1 MTDAA
6 RKPRYRLRLYIAGP
20 GAYATRARQTLD
32 AYATAAGIE
41 FDLELIDLRQDPGKA
56 SNDGIVVTPT
66 LVKLSP
72 APRAMVIGD
81 LADARKMATALGAP
95 LP

>member
-1 MTDAA
+1 LTDAV

-20 GAYATRARQTLD
+20 GAYATRARQNLD
-32 AYATAAGIE
+32 AYASAAGIE
-41 FDLELIDLRQDPGKA
+41 FDLELIDLRKDPGKA
-56 SNDGIVVTPT
+56 ATDGIVVTPT
-66 LVKLSP
+66 LIKLSP

-81 LADARKMATALGAP
+81 LADARKMASALGAS